1 MFYHDRS
8 LPAHTLA
15 TIMFLMGAAGAIF
28 HFISRRER
36 RKLLLA
42 TRPGSIA
49 AIVAL
54 TSRSGWGELLLP
66 YDDEDSMAEKLDT
79 LRFGLDARTGA
90 IVAEDAHVNRQDDVK
105 LVLLDEAN
113 TSGQLSVTPPAVDA
127 KTTSDDVP
135 HLYNPYDGKP
145 SPPSD

>member
-1 MFYHDRS
+1 
-8 LPAHTLA
+8 
-15 TIMFLMGAAGAIF
+15 MFLMGAGGAIF

-66 YDDEDSMAEKLDT
+66 YDDEDSMTEKLDK

-90 IVAEDAHVNRQDDVK
+90 IVAEDAELNRQDEVK
-105 LVLLDEAN
+105 LVLLDEA
-113 TSGQLSVTPPAVDA
+113 SMSRQLSVSPPASDA
-127 KTTSDDVP
+127 TANSDVP
-135 HLYNPYDGKP
+135 QLYNPYDGKP
-145 SPPSD
+145 SPRSEL